1 MTATADTSY
10 ATCPRC
16 KWAGKLR
23 KNGTMRKHRVA
34 VDAGRIG
41 STGSLPQDPHGPI
54 CEGSGE
60 KPWEVGLPEGY
71 EVPKTNQHGGF
82 RREALPTL
90 EDVELPS
97 DAADREQARR
107 EAQQPRHTVD
117 RLGDGYFAVIDNVT
131 GLYQRVSS
139 SRDRAQQRADELNA
153 ATEEPKKDPE
163 PSLDDY
169 AKASRIIQSLIPRGR
184 NAAREDNR

>member
-1 MTATADTSY
+1 
-10 ATCPRC
+10 
-16 KWAGKLR
+16 
-23 KNGTMRKHRVA
+23 VA

-41 STGSLPQDPHGPI
+41 STGSLPQDPHGPV

-71 EVPKTNQHGGF
+71 ELPKMNQHGGF
-82 RREALPTL
+82 QREALPTL

-97 DAADREQARR
+97 DEADREQARR
-107 EAQQPRHTVD
+107 EARPRYIVAQFDT
-117 RLGDGYFAVIDNVT
+117 GYFAVLDNVT
-131 GLYQRVSS
+131 DLYVATTT
-139 SRDRAQQRADELNA
+139 SRKHAHDRAAELNA
-153 ATEEPKKDPE
+153 GSEKPKKDPE
-163 PSLDDY
+163 PSLDNY